1 MGKPSVGHTTQLVPV
16 RAFGSHDGLL
26 AAAASI
32 RQNRGMDTIQHLAL
46 AGGLAWASGFRL
58 YAAVFIVGLLSRL
71 GYLQLPDDLELLQH
85 NLVLGVAGV
94 MLVGEFLADKVPAFD
109 SLWDGLHTFIRIPA
123 GAMLAWGAF
132 GDSDPALQMAAGLAG
147 GFISG
152 GTHLFKS
159 GGRAALNTSPEPF
172 SNWTASFGED
182 GLLLAGLWLMYAYP
196 LVFLVL
202 LGAFLLL
209 VIWLL
214 PKLLRFIMRVLRR
227 LGGKPAVAA
236 AEPGRLSKR

>member
-1 MGKPSVGHTTQLVPV
+1 
-16 RAFGSHDGLL
+16 
-26 AAAASI
+26 
-32 RQNRGMDTIQHLAL
+32 MDTIQQLAL

-58 YAAVFIVGLLSRL
+58 YAAVFITGLLSRI
-71 GYLQLPDDLELLQH
+71 GYLHLPDDLELLQH
-85 NLVLGVAGV
+85 NLVIGVAGV

-132 GDSDPALQMAAGLAG
+132 GDSDPSMQMAAGLAG

-152 GTHLFKS
+152 GTHLFKA

-172 SNWTASFGED
+172 SNWTASFAED
-182 GLLLAGLWLMYAYP
+182 GLLLAGLWLMYAHP
-196 LVFLVL
+196 LAFLVL
-202 LGAFLLL
+202 LVAFLLL

-227 LGGKPAVAA
+227 LGGKPAVADVETA
-236 AEPGRLSKR
+236 RIPKR

>member
-1 MGKPSVGHTTQLVPV
+1 
-16 RAFGSHDGLL
+16 
-26 AAAASI
+26 
-32 RQNRGMDTIQHLAL
+32 MDTIQNLAL

-58 YAAVFIVGLLSRL
+58 YAAVFIVGLFSRL
-71 GYLQLPDDLELLQH
+71 GYLHLPDDLEVLQH
-85 NLVLGVAGV
+85 NLVLGVSGV

-109 SLWDGLHTFIRIPA
+109 SLWDALHTFIRIPA

-132 GDSDPALQMAAGLAG
+132 GDADPSMQLAAGLAG

-152 GTHLFKS
+152 GTHLFKA

-182 GLLLAGLWLMYAYP
+182 GLLLAGLWLMYAHP
-196 LVFLVL
+196 VAFLVL
-202 LGAFLLL
+202 LAAFLLL

-214 PKLLRFIMRVLRR
+214 PKLLRLIMRVLRR
-227 LGGKPAVAA
+227 LGGKPAIATT
-236 AEPGRLSKR
+236 EPSRQPRH

>member
-1 MGKPSVGHTTQLVPV
+1 M
-16 RAFGSHDGLL
+16 L
-26 AAAASI
+26 AAAARI
-32 RQNRGMDTIQHLAL
+32 RQNRRMDTIQHLAL

-58 YAAVFIVGLLSRL
+58 YAAVFIVGLFSRL
-71 GYLQLPDDLELLQH
+71 GYLHLPDDLELLQH

-109 SLWDGLHTFIRIPA
+109 SLWDALHTFIRIPA
-123 GAMLAWGAF
+123 GALLAWGAF
-132 GDSDPALQMAAGLAG
+132 GDSDPSMQLAAGLAG

-152 GTHLFKS
+152 GTHLFKT

-182 GLLLAGLWLMYAYP
+182 GLLLVGLWLVFAHP
-196 LVFLVL
+196 LIFLVFLA
-202 LGAFLLL
+202 AFLML
-209 VIWLL
+209 VIWLV

-227 LGGKPAVAA
+227 LGGKSVSATTGPA
-236 AEPGRLSKR
+236 RLPKR

>member
-1 MGKPSVGHTTQLVPV
+1 MSWPAAVE
-16 RAFGSHDGLL
+16 L
-26 AAAASI
+26 AAGLHI
-32 RQNRGMDTIQHLAL
+32 RQNPSMDTIQNLAL

-58 YAAVFIVGLLSRL
+58 YAAVFIVGLFSRL
-71 GYLQLPDDLELLQH
+71 GYLHLPDDLELLQH

-109 SLWDGLHTFIRIPA
+109 SLWDGVHTFIRIPA

-132 GDSDPALQMAAGLAG
+132 GDSDPSMQLAAGLAG

-152 GTHLFKS
+152 GTHLFKT

-182 GLLLAGLWLMYAYP
+182 GLLLVGLWLMYEYP

-202 LGAFLLL
+202 LAVFLLL
-209 VIWLL
+209 VIWLV

-227 LGGKPAVAA
+227 LGGKPSTATTDQ
-236 AEPGRLSKR
+236 PRLPKH